1 MIPLSMTDMQILI
14 AAAVFL
20 LGCLSMI
27 VGVLVLIS
35 RGHTREMQTLAAHTA
50 RLAQKG
56 LTDEIGGL
64 VRSASELVTSLN
76 QLVRTATGSGSFL
89 ITLGLALI
97 TASYWVIQQ
106 IEWAVA

>member
-1 MIPLSMTDMQILI
+1 MIPLSMTDLQILI
-14 AAAVFL
+14 AAAVFV
-20 LGCLSMI
+20 LGCLSVI
-27 VGVLVLIS
+27 VGVMVLIS
-35 RGHTREMQTLAAHTA
+35 RGPTREVRTLAAHTA
-50 RLAQKG
+50 RIAQKG

-64 VRSASELVTSLN
+64 VRSASDLVTSLN
-76 QLVRTATGSGSFL
+76 SLVRSATGAGIFL